1 MVFSIDTDPEL
12 SNNLACLKNV
22 SFLTGPSFVILPLLL
37 KELDHSGVAVDF
49 ILLDG
54 DHSLEGIKQDIGC
67 LLPYIPQKPLLVVI
81 HDSFNPGCRRGI
93 LEGGWEKSPYV
104 SWLDIDFVPGRIM
117 EDKGPFNGQ
126 LWGGLA
132 LAYLKPARRKEPFGI
147 IVSAYTMHEKLKT
160 LSND

>member
-93 LEGGWEKSPYV
+93 LEGGWENSPYV
-104 SWLDIDFVPGRIM
+104 SWVDIDFVPGRIT
-117 EDKGPFNGQ
+117 EDKGPFEDQ

-132 LAYLKPARRKEPFGI
+132 LAYLLPYPRKGPLEIHCSTERMFRT
-147 IVSAYTMHEKLKT
+147 VCS
-160 LSND
+160 SR